1 MTTVGGKVLIPALAG
16 VINVPDGIPTGIM
29 ASRPH
34 DLDDICLLFLVDRR
48 LDLNDGLKQVVTD
61 LFPLGHFCDRQ

>member
-1 MTTVGGKVLIPALAG
+1 MIAVGGKVVIPALAG

-29 ASRPH
+29 PSRPH
-34 DLDDICLLFLVDRR
+34 DPDDLCLLFLVDRG

-61 LFPLGHFCDRQ
+61 LFPFRHFCDRQ